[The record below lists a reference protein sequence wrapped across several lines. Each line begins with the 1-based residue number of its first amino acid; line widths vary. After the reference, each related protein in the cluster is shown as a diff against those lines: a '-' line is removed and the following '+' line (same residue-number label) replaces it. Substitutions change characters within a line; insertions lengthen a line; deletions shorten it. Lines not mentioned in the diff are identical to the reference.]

1 LYRNIIPF
9 LNNNISHKGWKLSFF
24 VLLVFMGTSCTS
36 TRWTVKQKNAVDP
49 DDNTLISSTNF
60 LQQAGSIT
68 PENPVLKL
76 DLYHINTYEYA
87 EKVLAE
93 RFIQQ
98 YRPRWG
104 FMAFGL
110 LGAGLS
116 LYAANTTKLI
126 AGQSQT
132 QSTALNATG
141 GILTLSSIL
150 NMKPVGEPQKTGEE
164 RFLRKTGEKM
174 VIDTVRAEP
183 DKDSKL
189 NITIRYKDRLLMS
202 ESPRS
207 FQDSSLSINLAREL
221 KPDQIDTQNPDSLHV
236 QVAFGEQD
244 YSYSVPVTSLLIRY
258 VKVTTPVTE
267 LRNAPEKVESNIL
280 TDLARDSQLRLVER
294 VDDEWYKVMY
304 GLSQTYISQND
315 AEVIWRT
322 DEFNQEETIVTIP
335 NVPFG
340 NIDVE
345 NNIPILADLKRRGA
359 GLIIANENYQNPYD
373 VRKYGLRD
381 ARLMHTYWTDA
392 FGIASRNIF
401 QMKDVESKNNIDYT
415 LGRLSAY
422 LKQDTTRLFVYLSG
436 YGVIRK
442 ENNEYQYYLVPV
454 DSSAKQNPS
463 QWIDLKKI
471 LSRIGSMKTQYTVV
485 AADIDFIQKGSNV
498 DLSGEDARNAL
509 LLNTLSR
516 LLTAQNPESVMMFP
530 SHLGQQSLIYRQGTS
545 TDKKHHIFPY
555 YLARAL
561 QLRKTDLQSIE
572 NYLERNVTFMARRL
586 HDQPQDPQI
595 FGNTHIQL
603 ITLDQE

>member
-1 LYRNIIPF
+1 MYRNIIPI
-9 LNNNISHKGWKLSFF
+9 LSINKSQKGWSLSFF
-24 VLLVFMGTSCTS
+24 VLLVLMVSSCTS
-36 TRWTVKQKNAVDP
+36 TRWTVKQKNAIDP
-49 DDNTLISSTNF
+49 DDNTLISSANY
-60 LQQAGSIT
+60 LKKAGSIT

-116 LYAANTTKLI
+116 LYAANNTKLI
-126 AGQSQT
+126 SGQSQT
-132 QSTALNATG
+132 QSIALNATG

-164 RFLRKTGEKM
+164 RFLRRTGEHT

-183 DKDSKL
+183 EKDAKL
-189 NITIRYKDRLLMS
+189 NITIQYKDRLLMS

-207 FQDSSLSINLAREL
+207 FHDSSLSINLAREL
-221 KPDQIDTQNPDSLHV
+221 NPDQIDTKNPDSLHV
-236 QVAFGEQD
+236 EVAFGDQD

-267 LRNAPEKVESNIL
+267 LRNAPEKEESNIL
-280 TDLARDSQLRLVER
+280 TDLARNSQLRLVER
-294 VDDEWYKVMY
+294 LDDEWYKVMY
-304 GLSQTYISQND
+304 GLSQTYIAQND

-345 NNIPILADLKRRGA
+345 NNIPILADLKQRGA
-359 GLIIANENYQNPYD
+359 GLIIANENYENPYK

-381 ARLMHTYWTDA
+381 ARLIHTYWTDS

-415 LGRLSAY
+415 MGRLSAY

-442 ENNEYQYYLVPV
+442 EKEEYQFYMVPV

-471 LSRIGSMKTQYTVV
+471 LSRIGSMKTRYTVV
-485 AADIDFIQKGSNV
+485 AADIDFVEKGSNV
-498 DLSGEDARNAL
+498 ERSGDDVRNSL
-509 LLNTLSR
+509 LLNSLSR
-516 LLTAQNPESVMMFP
+516 SLTAQNPQSAIIFP
-530 SHLGQQSLIYRQGTS
+530 SHLGQPSLIYRQGTT

-561 QLRKTDLQSIE
+561 QLRKTDMQSIK

-603 ITLDQE
+603 IKE